1 MGVGIYFDMRNPP
14 GWRRPGDAHY
24 ARALELSEHAEKLG
38 ATSVWVSEHH
48 LFEDGYVP
56 QPLTFLAAVAARTER
71 VRLGT
76 AVLLAPLRSA
86 VQIAEEAALVDLLS
100 GGRLELGLGAG
111 YRQPEFELF
120 GAEHGARWKTTDS
133 RVVEL
138 RRIWSEG
145 RVTPP
150 AVQQPIPLWLGYQG
164 PVGARRAGRMG
175 VGLLSLRPSL
185 LEPYAQGL
193 SAGGY
198 PASSARTAG
207 MVHAVLTR
215 DPDRTWSRLK
225 RHLTYMWDTY
235 ARYGVEGTNS
245 PVPPPIDADA
255 WRRLPE
261 SSDQLPRFLVA
272 TPEDAAERLNRY
284 LAGRPIQEVFFW
296 TSIAGMPDD
305 LVDEHVELVCRE
317 LRPRLTEV
325 SWT

>member
-1 MGVGIYFDMRNPP
+1 MGVGIYFDLRNPP
-14 GWRRPGDAHY
+14 GWRRGGDDHY
-24 ARALELSEHAEKLG
+24 ARALELSERAEKLG
-38 ATSVWVSEHH
+38 ATSIWVSEHH
-48 LFEDGYVP
+48 LFEDGYIP

-86 VQIAEEAALVDLLS
+86 VQIAEEAAVVDLLS

-120 GAEHGARWKTTDS
+120 GAERDARWKTTDS
-133 RVVEL
+133 RVAEL
-138 RRIWSEG
+138 RRIWGEC
-145 RVTPP
+145 RITPAP
-150 AVQQPIPLWLGYQG
+150 IQQPIPLWLGYQG
-164 PVGARRAGRMG
+164 PVGAHRAGRRG
-175 VGLLSLRPSL
+175 VGLLSLRPRL
-185 LEPYAQGL
+185 FEPYAEGL
-193 SAGGY
+193 RAGGH
-198 PASSARTAG
+198 PPSSARTAG

-215 DPDRTWSRLK
+215 DPERTWSRLK
-225 RHLTYMWDTY
+225 PHLTYMWDSY
-235 ARYGVEGTNS
+235 ARYGVEGTNR
-245 PVPPPIDADA
+245 PVPPPIDAEG

-261 SSDQLPRFLVA
+261 SPDQLPRFLVA
-272 TPEDAAERLNRY
+272 TPEDAAKRLNLH

-325 SWT
+325 SWI